1 MGIRKGEP
9 MLSVLSIH
17 VKGLAARVSRS
28 DEGATMVE
36 YGIMIA
42 AIAAVVITIA
52 FALGLEVNKAFET
65 VDSCVVAKGVGC

>member
-1 MGIRKGEP
+1 MGIEKGKP

-17 VKGLAARVSRS
+17 VKGMAARVSRS

-42 AIAAVVITIA
+42 AIAAVVIALA
-52 FALGLEVNKAFET
+52 FAIGVNVNNAFST
-65 VDSCVVAKGVGC
+65 VNAKL